1 MEYLRGWRAMRQDPQ
16 WTNKVLIAS
25 VLALSAMC
33 IPVFG
38 QLVLTGWAALML
50 RRAVSGQDSPLP
62 RMDFD
67 FDYFMKL
74 LNVGFKGFLARLVW
88 SIPMIMIGVTMGC
101 CVYAALFGTM
111 FAGAAGAAAGG
122 EAGGALGGLAG
133 LCFFGAVMIIMPVVM
148 ILIGMPMQIAVL
160 RAELTDDVNAA
171 MKFKEVLD
179 TTKMLFK
186 ELLVGSFVLGLV
198 GMAAGIASVFTLYLL
213 LPPAMVVM
221 TIIHAYFHA
230 ELYRVYLEKGGQ
242 PLPLGPLEV
251 EGGDPPQVGNPPAQ
265 AGW

>member
-74 LNVGFKGFLARLVW
+74 LNGENAMLGPSGSSTSSRNPPSAAECAAVE
-88 SIPMIMIGVTMGC
+88 
-101 CVYAALFGTM
+101 AALG
-111 FAGAAGAAAGG
+111 
-122 EAGGALGGLAG
+122 
-133 LCFFGAVMIIMPVVM
+133 
-148 ILIGMPMQIAVL
+148 
-160 RAELTDDVNAA
+160 RASAIN
-171 MKFKEVLD
+171 
-179 TTKMLFK
+179 
-186 ELLVGSFVLGLV
+186 
-198 GMAAGIASVFTLYLL
+198 
-213 LPPAMVVM
+213 
-221 TIIHAYFHA
+221 
-230 ELYRVYLEKGGQ
+230 
-242 PLPLGPLEV
+242 
-251 EGGDPPQVGNPPAQ
+251 
-265 AGW
+265 